1 MYHSPVQTEPDQ
13 QDGEPAELAE
23 GIGADAGSQRLREA
37 HLHNGQARTR
47 ALFAPFFSVSGVG
60 AALLTAWAMLGSVRL
75 ELIIGWIAAVAG
87 ANYFYYR
94 QAVQDGSVPADG
106 TATLDP
112 LVQAV
117 LDAADA
123 YAGG

>member
-1 MYHSPVQTEPDQ
+1 MYHSPVQTEADPQ
-13 QDGEPAELAE
+13 QGEAAELVE

-47 ALFAPFFSVSGVG
+47 ALFAPFFSLSGVG

-75 ELIIGWIAAVAG
+75 ELIIGWIALVFG

-94 QAVQDGSVPADG
+94 QATLDGS
-106 TATLDP
+106 
-112 LVQAV
+112 
-117 LDAADA
+117 AAGSRSA
-123 YAGG
+123 